1 MTNLEFALWL
11 ALIWISGGILST
23 IGTAH
28 WFLLSHAIKAGDRKR
43 TARNVKRIFSH
54 VIFWVWRS

>member
-1 MTNLEFALWL
+1 MTNLESAL
-11 ALIWISGGILST
+11 AFSLIWLSGGILST
-23 IGTAH
+23 IGTSH